1 MKFANVRSLHSQQWF
16 PRAPRSK
23 SQVELAISLVPGVML
38 HVTRADLGVTEMAW
52 YAYCIAEQSSFPN
65 GRVRR
70 PFSIEHINGING
82 SPVFGYPSGE
92 FVVVV
97 SEIDL
102 GAPLTQQT
110 VIDHGRVVSECF
122 RDRTVLPFK
131 LGTIFESDEALRQ
144 AVRGNKRSF
153 TESVSRLR
161 GKSEMHIK
169 MIVPE
174 ALAQQIVSD
183 TLARPGSEYL
193 TQLREKAS
201 RDRER
206 QSKARALSVQVHKLF
221 NPLEEE
227 ITCKKVDSGVL
238 LDIAHLIDS
247 KTVEKYQTRY
257 NLAQRQFKDIRI
269 SLSGPWPPYHFTPG
283 KKRVAN

>member
-1 MKFANVRSLHSQQWF
+1 
-16 PRAPRSK
+16 
-23 SQVELAISLVPGVML
+23 
-38 HVTRADLGVTEMAW
+38 MAW
-52 YAYCIAEQSSFPN
+52 YAYCIAEQKTFPN

-70 PFSIEHINGING
+70 PFLVEGLAGING
-82 SPVFGYPSGE
+82 APIYGYPSGE
-92 FVVVV
+92 FVVLV
-97 SEIDL
+97 SDHTL
-102 GAPLTQQT
+102 GAPLTQQS
-110 VIDHGRVVSECF
+110 ILDHARVVSDCF
-122 RDRTVLPFK
+122 KDRTVLPFK
-131 LGTIFESDEALRQ
+131 FGTIFDSDEALRQ

-153 TESVSRLR
+153 TESVSRLK

-174 ALAQQIVSD
+174 ALVQQIVSD
-183 TLARPGSEYL
+183 VAPRPGNEYL
-193 TQLREKAS
+193 MQLREKAS

-227 ITCKKVDSGVL
+227 VTCKKVESGVL

-247 KTVEKYQTRY
+247 KGVEKYQTRY
-257 NLAQRQFKDIRI
+257 NLAMRQFKDIQI

-283 KKRVAN
+283 KRRVSN

>member
-1 MKFANVRSLHSQQWF
+1 
-16 PRAPRSK
+16 
-23 SQVELAISLVPGVML
+23 
-38 HVTRADLGVTEMAW
+38 MAW
-52 YAYCIAEQSSFPN
+52 YAYCIAEQKTFPN

-70 PFSIEHINGING
+70 PFAIDSLAGINNA
-82 SPVFGYPSGE
+82 PVFGYPSGE
-92 FVVVV
+92 FVVLV
-97 SEIDL
+97 SEYNRSV
-102 GAPLTQQT
+102 PLTQQS
-110 VIDHGRVVSECF
+110 VLEHARVVSDCF

-131 LGTIFESDEALRQ
+131 FGTIFDSDESLRQ

-169 MIVPE
+169 VIVPE
-174 ALAQQIVSD
+174 ALVQHIVSD
-183 TLARPGSEYL
+183 AAARPGSEYL
-193 TQLREKAS
+193 VQLREKAT

-227 ITCKKVDSGVL
+227 VTCKKVESGVL

-247 KTVEKYQTRY
+247 KSVEKYQIRY
-257 NLAQRQFKDIRI
+257 NLAMRQFKDVQI

-283 KKRVAN
+283 RRRVTN

>member
-1 MKFANVRSLHSQQWF
+1 
-16 PRAPRSK
+16 
-23 SQVELAISLVPGVML
+23 
-38 HVTRADLGVTEMAW
+38 MAW
-52 YAYCIAEQSSFPN
+52 YAYCIAEQKTFPN

-70 PFSIEHINGING
+70 PFAIETLTGING
-82 SPVFGYPSGE
+82 APIFGYPSGE
-92 FVVVV
+92 FVVLV
-97 SEIDL
+97 SEHTL
-102 GAPLTQQT
+102 GSPLTQQS
-110 VIDHGRVVSECF
+110 ILDHARVVSDCF

-131 LGTIFESDEALRQ
+131 FGTIFESDEALRQ

-153 TESVSRLR
+153 TESVSRLK

-174 ALAQQIVSD
+174 ALVQHIVSD
-183 TLARPGSEYL
+183 VAPRPGNEYL

-227 ITCKKVDSGVL
+227 VTCKKVESGVL

-257 NLAQRQFKDIRI
+257 SLAMRQFKDIQI

-283 KKRVAN
+283 KRRATN

>member
-1 MKFANVRSLHSQQWF
+1 
-16 PRAPRSK
+16 
-23 SQVELAISLVPGVML
+23 
-38 HVTRADLGVTEMAW
+38 MAW
-52 YAYCIAEQSSFPN
+52 YAYCIAEQKTFPN

-70 PFSIEHINGING
+70 PFAIEGLTGING
-82 SPVFGYPSGE
+82 APIFGYPSGE
-92 FVVVV
+92 FVVLV
-97 SEIDL
+97 SEHTL
-102 GAPLTQQT
+102 GSPLTQQS
-110 VIDHGRVVSECF
+110 ILDHARVVSDCF
-122 RDRTVLPFK
+122 KDRTVLPFK
-131 LGTIFESDEALRQ
+131 FGTIFESDETLRQ

-153 TESVSRLR
+153 TESVSRLK

-174 ALAQQIVSD
+174 ALVQQIVSD
-183 TLARPGSEYL
+183 VAPRPGNEYL

-227 ITCKKVDSGVL
+227 VTCKKVESGVL

-247 KTVEKYQTRY
+247 KGVEKYQTRY
-257 NLAQRQFKDIRI
+257 NLAMRQFKDIQI

-283 KKRVAN
+283 KRRASN

>member
-1 MKFANVRSLHSQQWF
+1 
-16 PRAPRSK
+16 
-23 SQVELAISLVPGVML
+23 
-38 HVTRADLGVTEMAW
+38 MAW
-52 YAYCIAEQSSFPN
+52 YAYCIAEQKTFPN

-70 PFSIEHINGING
+70 PFAIEGLTGING
-82 SPVFGYPSGE
+82 APIFGYPSGE
-92 FVVVV
+92 FVVLV
-97 SEIDL
+97 SEHTL
-102 GAPLTQQT
+102 GSPLTQQS
-110 VIDHGRVVSECF
+110 ILDHARVVSDCF
-122 RDRTVLPFK
+122 KDRTVLPFK
-131 LGTIFESDEALRQ
+131 FGTIFESDEALRQ

-153 TESVSRLR
+153 TESVSRLK

-174 ALAQQIVSD
+174 ALVQQIVSD
-183 TLARPGSEYL
+183 VAPRPGNEYL

-227 ITCKKVDSGVL
+227 VTCKKVESGVL

-247 KTVEKYQTRY
+247 KGVEKYQTRY
-257 NLAQRQFKDIRI
+257 NLAMRQFKDIQI

-283 KKRVAN
+283 KRRVSN

>member
-1 MKFANVRSLHSQQWF
+1 
-16 PRAPRSK
+16 
-23 SQVELAISLVPGVML
+23 
-38 HVTRADLGVTEMAW
+38 MAW
-52 YAYCIAEQSSFPN
+52 YAYCIAEQKTFPN

-70 PFSIEHINGING
+70 PFAIESLTGING
-82 SPVFGYPSGE
+82 APIFGYPSGE
-92 FVVVV
+92 FVVLV
-97 SEIDL
+97 SEHTP
-102 GAPLTQQT
+102 GAPLTQQS
-110 VIDHGRVVSECF
+110 VIDHARVVSDCF

-131 LGTIFESDEALRQ
+131 FGTIFESDEALRQ

-153 TESVSRLR
+153 TESVSRLK
-161 GKSEMHIK
+161 GKAEMHIK

-183 TLARPGSEYL
+183 VAARPGNEYL
-193 TQLREKAS
+193 TQLHEKAS

-227 ITCKKVDSGVL
+227 ITCKKVESGVL

-247 KTVEKYQTRY
+247 KAVEKYQTRY
-257 NLAQRQFKDIRI
+257 SLAMRQFKDVQI

-283 KKRVAN
+283 RRRITN

>member
-1 MKFANVRSLHSQQWF
+1 
-16 PRAPRSK
+16 
-23 SQVELAISLVPGVML
+23 
-38 HVTRADLGVTEMAW
+38 MAW
-52 YAYCIAEQSSFPN
+52 YAYCIAEQKTFPN

-70 PFSIEHINGING
+70 PFAIEGLTGING
-82 SPVFGYPSGE
+82 APIFGYPSGE
-92 FVVVV
+92 FVVLV
-97 SEIDL
+97 SEHTP
-102 GAPLTQQT
+102 GAPLTQQS
-110 VIDHGRVVSECF
+110 ILDHARVVSDCF
-122 RDRTVLPFK
+122 KDRTVLPFK
-131 LGTIFESDEALRQ
+131 FGTIFESDEALRQ

-153 TESVSRLR
+153 LESVSRLK

-174 ALAQQIVSD
+174 ALVQQIVSD
-183 TLARPGSEYL
+183 TAPRPGNEYL

-227 ITCKKVDSGVL
+227 ITCKKVESGVL
-238 LDIAHLIDS
+238 LDIAHLIES
-247 KTVEKYQTRY
+247 KSVEKYQTRY
-257 NLAQRQFKDIRI
+257 NLAMRQFKDVQI

-283 KKRVAN
+283 KRRASN

>member
-1 MKFANVRSLHSQQWF
+1 
-16 PRAPRSK
+16 
-23 SQVELAISLVPGVML
+23 
-38 HVTRADLGVTEMAW
+38 MAW
-52 YAYCIAEQSSFPN
+52 YAYCIAEQNTFPN
-65 GRVRR
+65 GKVRR
-70 PFSIEHINGING
+70 PFTIENLTGING
-82 SPVFGYPSGE
+82 GTVLGYPSGE

-97 SEIDL
+97 SEFVA
-102 GAPLTQQT
+102 GSPLTQQA
-110 VIDHGRVVSECF
+110 VLDHARVVSECF

-131 LGTIFESDEALRQ
+131 FGTIFESDDSLRQ

-174 ALAQQIVSD
+174 ALAQHIVTD
-183 TLARPGSEYL
+183 AVARPGSEYL
-193 TQLREKAS
+193 IQLREKAS

-221 NPLEEE
+221 NPLDEE
-227 ITCKKVDSGVL
+227 ITCKKVQSGVL

-247 KTVEKYQTRY
+247 KGVEKYQTRY
-257 NLAQRQFKDIRI
+257 NLAMRQFKDIQI

-283 KKRVAN
+283 KRGKATN

>member
-1 MKFANVRSLHSQQWF
+1 
-16 PRAPRSK
+16 
-23 SQVELAISLVPGVML
+23 
-38 HVTRADLGVTEMAW
+38 MAW
-52 YAYCIAEQSSFPN
+52 YAYCIAEQNTFPN
-65 GRVRR
+65 GKVRR
-70 PFSIEHINGING
+70 PFTIENLTGING
-82 SPVFGYPSGE
+82 SIVLGYPSGE

-97 SEIDL
+97 SEFVPGSL
-102 GAPLTQQT
+102 LTQQA
-110 VIDHGRVVSECF
+110 VLDHARVVSECF

-131 LGTIFESDEALRQ
+131 FGTIFETDEALRQ

-174 ALAQQIVSD
+174 ALAQHIMSD
-183 TLARPGSEYL
+183 SAARPGSEYL
-193 TQLREKAS
+193 IQLREKAS
-201 RDRER
+201 KDRER

-227 ITCKKVDSGVL
+227 VTCKKVESGVL

-247 KTVEKYQTRY
+247 KGVEKYQTRY
-257 NLAQRQFKDIRI
+257 NLAMRQFKDIQI
-269 SLSGPWPPYHFTPG
+269 SLTGPWPPYHFTPG
-283 KKRVAN
+283 KRRTTN

>member
-1 MKFANVRSLHSQQWF
+1 
-16 PRAPRSK
+16 
-23 SQVELAISLVPGVML
+23 
-38 HVTRADLGVTEMAW
+38 MAW
-52 YAYCIAEQSSFPN
+52 YAYCIAEQKTFPN

-70 PFSIEHINGING
+70 PFAIEGLTGING
-82 SPVFGYPSGE
+82 APIFGYPSGE
-92 FVVVV
+92 FVVLV
-97 SEIDL
+97 SEHTP
-102 GAPLTQQT
+102 GTPLTQQS
-110 VIDHGRVVSECF
+110 ILDHARVVSDCF
-122 RDRTVLPFK
+122 KDRTVLPFK
-131 LGTIFESDEALRQ
+131 FGTIFESDEALRQ

-153 TESVSRLR
+153 MESVSRLK

-174 ALAQQIVSD
+174 ALVQQIVSD
-183 TLARPGSEYL
+183 VAPRPGNEYL

-227 ITCKKVDSGVL
+227 ITCKKVESGVL
-238 LDIAHLIDS
+238 LDIAHLIES
-247 KTVEKYQTRY
+247 KSVEKYQTRY
-257 NLAQRQFKDIRI
+257 NLAMRQFKDIQI

-283 KKRVAN
+283 KRRVSN

>member
-1 MKFANVRSLHSQQWF
+1 
-16 PRAPRSK
+16 
-23 SQVELAISLVPGVML
+23 
-38 HVTRADLGVTEMAW
+38 MAW
-52 YAYCIAEQSSFPN
+52 YAYCIAEQKTFPN

-70 PFSIEHINGING
+70 PFAIESLTGING
-82 SPVFGYPSGE
+82 APILGYPSGE
-92 FVVVV
+92 FVVLV
-97 SEIDL
+97 SEHTI
-102 GAPLTQQT
+102 GAPLTQQS
-110 VIDHGRVVSECF
+110 ILDHARVVSDCF

-131 LGTIFESDEALRQ
+131 FGTIFESDEALRQ

-153 TESVSRLR
+153 TESVSRLK

-174 ALAQQIVSD
+174 ALVQQIVSD
-183 TLARPGSEYL
+183 VAPRPGNEYL
-193 TQLREKAS
+193 TQLRVKAS

-227 ITCKKVDSGVL
+227 VTCKKVESGVL

-247 KTVEKYQTRY
+247 KGVEKYQTRY
-257 NLAQRQFKDIRI
+257 NLAMRQFKDIQI

-283 KKRVAN
+283 KRRASN

>member
-1 MKFANVRSLHSQQWF
+1 
-16 PRAPRSK
+16 
-23 SQVELAISLVPGVML
+23 
-38 HVTRADLGVTEMAW
+38 
-52 YAYCIAEQSSFPN
+52 
-65 GRVRR
+65 
-70 PFSIEHINGING
+70 
-82 SPVFGYPSGE
+82 
-92 FVVVV
+92 V
-97 SEIDL
+97 SD
-102 GAPLTQQT
+102 
-110 VIDHGRVVSECF
+110 CF
-122 RDRTVLPFK
+122 KDRTVLPFK
-131 LGTIFESDEALRQ
+131 FGTIFDSDEALRQ

-153 TESVSRLR
+153 TESVSRLK

-174 ALAQQIVSD
+174 ALVQQIVSD
-183 TLARPGSEYL
+183 VAPRPGNEYL

-227 ITCKKVDSGVL
+227 VTCKKVDAGVL

-247 KTVEKYQTRY
+247 KAVEKYQTRY
-257 NLAQRQFKDIRI
+257 NLAMRQFKDIQI

-283 KKRVAN
+283 KRRVSN

>member
-1 MKFANVRSLHSQQWF
+1 
-16 PRAPRSK
+16 
-23 SQVELAISLVPGVML
+23 
-38 HVTRADLGVTEMAW
+38 MAW
-52 YAYCIAEQSSFPN
+52 YAYCIAEQNTFPN
-65 GRVRR
+65 GKVRR
-70 PFSIEHINGING
+70 PFTIENLTGING
-82 SPVFGYPSGE
+82 SMVLGYPSGE

-97 SEIDL
+97 SEIVP
-102 GAPLTQQT
+102 GSPLTQQA
-110 VIDHGRVVSECF
+110 VLDHARVVSECF

-131 LGTIFESDEALRQ
+131 FGTIFESDEALRQ
-144 AVRGNKRSF
+144 AVRGNKRCF

-174 ALAQQIVSD
+174 ALAQHIAHD
-183 TLARPGSEYL
+183 TAIAKPGSEYL

-227 ITCKKVDSGVL
+227 ITCKKVESGVL
-238 LDIAHLIDS
+238 LDIAHLIDT
-247 KTVEKYQTRY
+247 KGVEKYQTRY
-257 NLAQRQFKDIRI
+257 NLAMRQFKDIQI

-283 KKRVAN
+283 KRKATN

>member
-1 MKFANVRSLHSQQWF
+1 
-16 PRAPRSK
+16 
-23 SQVELAISLVPGVML
+23 
-38 HVTRADLGVTEMAW
+38 MAW
-52 YAYCIAEQSSFPN
+52 YAYCIAEQKTFPN

-70 PFSIEHINGING
+70 PFAIERLTGING
-82 SPVFGYPSGE
+82 APIFGYPSGE
-92 FVVVV
+92 FVVLV
-97 SEIDL
+97 SEHAA
-102 GAPLTQQT
+102 GAPLTQQS
-110 VIDHGRVVSECF
+110 ILDHARVVSDCF
-122 RDRTVLPFK
+122 KERTVLPFK
-131 LGTIFESDEALRQ
+131 FGTIFDSDEALRQ

-153 TESVSRLR
+153 MESVSRLK

-174 ALAQQIVSD
+174 ALVQQIVSD
-183 TLARPGSEYL
+183 AAPRPGNEYL

-227 ITCKKVDSGVL
+227 ITCKKVESGVL
-238 LDIAHLIDS
+238 LDIAHLIES
-247 KTVEKYQTRY
+247 KAVEKYQTRY
-257 NLAQRQFKDIRI
+257 NLAMRQFKDVQI

-283 KKRVAN
+283 KRRASN

>member
-1 MKFANVRSLHSQQWF
+1 
-16 PRAPRSK
+16 
-23 SQVELAISLVPGVML
+23 
-38 HVTRADLGVTEMAW
+38 MAW
-52 YAYCIAEQSSFPN
+52 YAYCIAEQKTFPN

-70 PFSIEHINGING
+70 PFAIEGLAGIN
-82 SPVFGYPSGE
+82 SAPIFGYPSGE
-92 FVVVV
+92 FVVLV
-97 SEIDL
+97 SEHTA
-102 GAPLTQQT
+102 GAPLTQQS
-110 VIDHGRVVSECF
+110 ILDHARVVSDCF
-122 RDRTVLPFK
+122 KDRTVLPFK
-131 LGTIFESDEALRQ
+131 FGTIFDSDEALRQ

-153 TESVSRLR
+153 MESVSRLK

-174 ALAQQIVSD
+174 ALVQQIVSD
-183 TLARPGSEYL
+183 VAPRPGNEYL

-227 ITCKKVDSGVL
+227 VTCKKVESGVL
-238 LDIAHLIDS
+238 LDIAHLIES
-247 KTVEKYQTRY
+247 KSVEKYQTRY
-257 NLAQRQFKDIRI
+257 NLAMRQFKDVQI

-283 KKRVAN
+283 RRRASN

>member
-1 MKFANVRSLHSQQWF
+1 
-16 PRAPRSK
+16 
-23 SQVELAISLVPGVML
+23 
-38 HVTRADLGVTEMAW
+38 MAW
-52 YAYCIAEQSSFPN
+52 YAYCIAEQNTFPN
-65 GRVRR
+65 GKVRR
-70 PFSIEHINGING
+70 PFTIENLTGING
-82 SPVFGYPSGE
+82 NIVLGYPSGE

-97 SEIDL
+97 SEFVP
-102 GAPLTQQT
+102 GSPLTQQA
-110 VIDHGRVVSECF
+110 VLDHARVVSECF

-131 LGTIFESDEALRQ
+131 FGTIFETDEALRQ

-174 ALAQQIVSD
+174 ALVQHFATD
-183 TLARPGSEYL
+183 TAARPGSEYL

-221 NPLEEE
+221 NPLDEEV
-227 ITCKKVDSGVL
+227 TCKKVQSGVL

-247 KTVEKYQTRY
+247 KGVEKYQTRY
-257 NLAQRQFKDIRI
+257 NLAMRQFKDIQI

-283 KKRVAN
+283 KRKQTN

>member
-1 MKFANVRSLHSQQWF
+1 
-16 PRAPRSK
+16 
-23 SQVELAISLVPGVML
+23 
-38 HVTRADLGVTEMAW
+38 MAW
-52 YAYCIAEQSSFPN
+52 YAYCIAEQNTFPN

-70 PFSIEHINGING
+70 PFPIENLTGING

-92 FVVVV
+92 FVVIV
-97 SEIDL
+97 SEIAT
-102 GAPLTQQT
+102 GTQLTQDA
-110 VIDHGRVVSECF
+110 VLEHAKVVSECF
-122 RDRTVLPFK
+122 RGRTVLPFK
-131 LGTIFESDEALRQ
+131 FGTIFDSDEALRH

-161 GKSEMHIK
+161 GKAEMHIK

-174 ALAQQIVSD
+174 ALAGQIVAD
-183 TLARPGSEYL
+183 GLARPGSEYL
-193 TQLREKAS
+193 TQLREKAT

-221 NPLEEE
+221 DPLDEEV
-227 ITCKKVDSGVL
+227 TCKKVQSGVL

-247 KTVEKYQTRY
+247 KTVEKYQNRY
-257 NLAQRQFKDIRI
+257 SLAQRQFRDVQI

-283 KKRVAN
+283 TKKRAAD

>member
-1 MKFANVRSLHSQQWF
+1 
-16 PRAPRSK
+16 
-23 SQVELAISLVPGVML
+23 
-38 HVTRADLGVTEMAW
+38 MAW
-52 YAYCIAEQSSFPN
+52 YAYCIAEQKTFPN

-70 PFSIEHINGING
+70 PFAIESLTGING
-82 SPVFGYPSGE
+82 APIFGYPSGE
-92 FVVVV
+92 FVVLV
-97 SEIDL
+97 SEHTI
-102 GAPLTQQT
+102 GAPLTQQS
-110 VIDHGRVVSECF
+110 ILDHARVVSDCF

-131 LGTIFESDEALRQ
+131 FGTIFESDEALRQ

-153 TESVSRLR
+153 TESVSRLK

-174 ALAQQIVSD
+174 ALVQQIVSD
-183 TLARPGSEYL
+183 VAPRPGNEYL
-193 TQLREKAS
+193 TQLRVKAS

-227 ITCKKVDSGVL
+227 VTCKKVESGVL

-247 KTVEKYQTRY
+247 KGVEKYQTRY
-257 NLAQRQFKDIRI
+257 NLAMRQFKDIQI

-283 KKRVAN
+283 KRRASN

>member
-1 MKFANVRSLHSQQWF
+1 
-16 PRAPRSK
+16 
-23 SQVELAISLVPGVML
+23 
-38 HVTRADLGVTEMAW
+38 MAW
-52 YAYCIAEQSSFPN
+52 YAYCIAEQKTFPN

-70 PFSIEHINGING
+70 PFLVEGLTGING
-82 SPVFGYPSGE
+82 APIYGYPSGE
-92 FVVVV
+92 FVVLV
-97 SEIDL
+97 SDHTL
-102 GAPLTQQT
+102 GAPLTQQS
-110 VIDHGRVVSECF
+110 ILDHARVVSDCF
-122 RDRTVLPFK
+122 KDRTVLPFK
-131 LGTIFESDEALRQ
+131 FGTIFDSDEALRQ

-153 TESVSRLR
+153 TESVSRLK

-174 ALAQQIVSD
+174 ALVQQIVSD
-183 TLARPGSEYL
+183 VAPRPGNEYL

-227 ITCKKVDSGVL
+227 VTCKKVESGVL

-247 KTVEKYQTRY
+247 KAVEKYQTRY
-257 NLAQRQFKDIRI
+257 NLAMRQFKDIQI

-283 KKRVAN
+283 KRRVSN

>member
-1 MKFANVRSLHSQQWF
+1 
-16 PRAPRSK
+16 
-23 SQVELAISLVPGVML
+23 
-38 HVTRADLGVTEMAW
+38 MAW
-52 YAYCIAEQSSFPN
+52 YAYCIAEQKTFPN

-70 PFSIEHINGING
+70 PFAIEGLTGING
-82 SPVFGYPSGE
+82 APIFGYPSGE
-92 FVVVV
+92 FVVLV
-97 SEIDL
+97 SEHTI
-102 GAPLTQQT
+102 GSPLTQQS
-110 VIDHGRVVSECF
+110 ILDHARVVSDCF
-122 RDRTVLPFK
+122 KDRTVLPFK
-131 LGTIFESDEALRQ
+131 FGTIFESDEALRQ

-153 TESVSRLR
+153 TESVSRLK

-174 ALAQQIVSD
+174 ALVQQIVSD
-183 TLARPGSEYL
+183 VAPRPGNEYL

-227 ITCKKVDSGVL
+227 ITCKKVESGVL
-238 LDIAHLIDS
+238 LDIAHLIES
-247 KTVEKYQTRY
+247 KAVEKYQTRY
-257 NLAQRQFKDIRI
+257 NLAMRQFKDIQI

-283 KKRVAN
+283 KRRVSN

>member
-1 MKFANVRSLHSQQWF
+1 
-16 PRAPRSK
+16 
-23 SQVELAISLVPGVML
+23 
-38 HVTRADLGVTEMAW
+38 MAW
-52 YAYCIAEQSSFPN
+52 YAYCIAEQNTFPN
-65 GRVRR
+65 GKVRR
-70 PFSIEHINGING
+70 PFTIENLTGING
-82 SPVFGYPSGE
+82 SMILGYPSGE

-97 SEIDL
+97 SEFDA
-102 GAPLTQQT
+102 GSPLTQQA
-110 VIDHGRVVSECF
+110 VLDHARIVSECF

-131 LGTIFESDEALRQ
+131 FGTIFESDEALRQ

-174 ALAQQIVSD
+174 ALAKHIVSD
-183 TLARPGSEYL
+183 GAARPGNEYL
-193 TQLREKAS
+193 TQLHERAS
-201 RDRER
+201 KDRER

-227 ITCKKVDSGVL
+227 ITCKKVESGVL

-247 KTVEKYQTRY
+247 KGVEKYQTRY
-257 NLAQRQFKDIRI
+257 NLAMRQFKDIQI
-269 SLSGPWPPYHFTPG
+269 SLTGPWPPYHFTPG
-283 KKRVAN
+283 KRRTTN

>member
-1 MKFANVRSLHSQQWF
+1 
-16 PRAPRSK
+16 
-23 SQVELAISLVPGVML
+23 
-38 HVTRADLGVTEMAW
+38 MAW
-52 YAYCIAEQSSFPN
+52 YAYCIAEQKTFPN

-70 PFSIEHINGING
+70 PFAIESLTGING
-82 SPVFGYPSGE
+82 APIFGYPSGE
-92 FVVVV
+92 FVVLV
-97 SEIDL
+97 SEHTP
-102 GAPLTQQT
+102 GAPLTQQS
-110 VIDHGRVVSECF
+110 VIDHARVVSDCF

-131 LGTIFESDEALRQ
+131 FGTIFESDDALRQ

-153 TESVSRLR
+153 TESVSRLK
-161 GKSEMHIK
+161 GKAEMHIK

-174 ALAQQIVSD
+174 ALAQHIVSD
-183 TLARPGSEYL
+183 VAARPGNEYL
-193 TQLREKAS
+193 TQLHEKAS

-227 ITCKKVDSGVL
+227 ITCKKVESGVL

-247 KTVEKYQTRY
+247 KAVEKYQTRY
-257 NLAQRQFKDIRI
+257 SLAMRQFKDVQI

-283 KKRVAN
+283 RRRVTN

>member
-1 MKFANVRSLHSQQWF
+1 
-16 PRAPRSK
+16 
-23 SQVELAISLVPGVML
+23 
-38 HVTRADLGVTEMAW
+38 MAW
-52 YAYCIAEQSSFPN
+52 YAYCIAEQKTFPN

-70 PFSIEHINGING
+70 PFLVEGLAGING
-82 SPVFGYPSGE
+82 APIYGYPSGE
-92 FVVVV
+92 FVVLV
-97 SEIDL
+97 SEHTL
-102 GAPLTQQT
+102 GAPLTQQS
-110 VIDHGRVVSECF
+110 ILDHARVVSDCF
-122 RDRTVLPFK
+122 KDRTVLPFK
-131 LGTIFESDEALRQ
+131 FGTIFDSDEALRQ

-153 TESVSRLR
+153 TESVSRLK

-174 ALAQQIVSD
+174 ALVQQIVSD
-183 TLARPGSEYL
+183 VAPRPGNEYL

-227 ITCKKVDSGVL
+227 VTCKKVESGVL

-247 KTVEKYQTRY
+247 KAVEKYQTRY
-257 NLAQRQFKDIRI
+257 NLAMRQFKDIQI

-283 KKRVAN
+283 KRRVSN